1 MDRGK
6 KITKEAARQILRD
19 IERYPGLSS
28 TKLLARRPAYYLGK
42 YKKSA
47 RNRYDFLIRTRKLK
61 PECYYEEL
69 RKIGQDSELPES
81 EVEEEDQ
88 SPDDEEEDRS
98 ADEKEGFTTPKKG
111 RREETTSS
119 STGTRRSTGTKKA
132 RFAPTGS
139 ANRKTSTPCSA
150 PFCSPQSDDM
160 ETPSGK
166 SRFTSLRH
174 AVDKVDEVIELD
186 DFLLDEQQRKP
197 EGNTQNL
204 FIQRINKIKSRDGKE
219 LIQKLKITVTNS
231 IDIRDLKR
239 YNCLIVLKGG
249 ALLLEVPR
257 IPMYLMENH
266 AQFLSLEKERCAQTE
281 LETAASFTAISED
294 PKRLHKKILI
304 AFPEDSD
311 VALTADFTKNI
322 PTEDTKVQ
330 RQLQT
335 LEVESLVGKR
345 KDRRLTQ
352 HFFTIHWE
360 MRVLTGAGVN
370 KLRKDEDSD
379 SDLEDAIR
387 GMRMP

>member
-6 KITKEAARQILRD
+6 KITKEAGRQILRD

-28 TKLLARRPAYYLGK
+28 TKLLARRPKYYLGK
-42 YKKSA
+42 YRKSA
-47 RNRYDFLIRTRKLK
+47 RNRYDFLIRQKKTQ
-61 PECYYEEL
+61 PELYYAKKREIGPDCEL
-69 RKIGQDSELPES
+69 SES
-81 EVEEEDQ
+81 EVEEDQ
-88 SPDDEEEDRS
+88 SPDDEKEDRS

-111 RREETTSS
+111 RHEETTSS

-139 ANRKTSTPCSA
+139 ANKKTSTPCSA
-150 PFCSPQSDDM
+150 PSPQSEDM

-166 SRFTSLRH
+166 SRFTSLQH

-186 DFLLDEQQRKP
+186 DFLRDEQQRKP

-231 IDIRDLKR
+231 IDIRDLKQ
-239 YNCLIVLKGG
+239 YNCLIVLKGS

-257 IPMYLMENH
+257 IPMFLMENH
-266 AQFLSLEKERCAQTE
+266 IHFLSLEKERCEQTE

-322 PTEDTKVQ
+322 PTEDTKVK
-330 RQLQT
+330 RQLRT

-387 GMRMP
+387 GMRMS